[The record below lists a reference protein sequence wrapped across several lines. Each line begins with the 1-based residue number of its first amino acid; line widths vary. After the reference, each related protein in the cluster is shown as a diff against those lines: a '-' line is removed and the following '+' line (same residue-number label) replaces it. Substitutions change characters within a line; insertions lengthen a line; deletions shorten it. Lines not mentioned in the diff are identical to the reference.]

1 MKKRWGVVSLT
12 KVGLVINPIA
22 GMGGRVGLK
31 GTDGAETLRA
41 ARERG
46 AVALAGERA
55 VACLAE
61 AAEMKERFELVT
73 ASGAMGEDAALR
85 CGFSPHVVYE
95 SPKDAESSAADT
107 ASAVSKMLD
116 AGAELILFAG
126 GDGTARDVC
135 GVVGESCLAL
145 GIPAGV
151 KIHSAVFASSP
162 VQAGR
167 LLADFVS
174 DSRARRSERTAEVM
188 DIDEDA
194 YRSGV
199 LRARLY
205 GYMRM
210 PYERSRVQGLKS
222 GTPTTDA
229 EDQASMAAM
238 ASELIEAEP
247 ETLWLIGAGTTTR
260 AVMTELGLSGT
271 LLGVDAL
278 SGGAVIANDIGEREI
293 LALMDKYERTKIVI
307 TPIGGQGFLF
317 GRGSQQFSPSVI
329 RRVGRDSIMI
339 LASRGKLLSLDG
351 EPLLVDTGDSALDR
365 ELEGYSRVIISH
377 GQYFIYRIK
386 AV

>member
-1 MKKRWGVVSLT
+1 MKI
-12 KVGLVINPIA
+12 GLVINPIA

-31 GTDGAETLRA
+31 GTDGAETLRM

-55 VACLAE
+55 AACLAE
-61 AAEMKERFELVT
+61 AAEQKGRFELLT
-73 ASGAMGEDAALR
+73 ASAAMGEDAAR
-85 CGFSPHVVYE
+85 ASGFSPSVVYQM
-95 SPKDAESSAADT
+95 SGDAASSAEDT
-107 ASAVSKMLD
+107 AAAVSRMLE
-116 AGAELILFAG
+116 AGAGLILFAG

-135 GVVGESCLAL
+135 GVVGESCLVL

-174 DSRARRSERTAEVM
+174 DARARRSERTAEVM

-194 YRSGV
+194 YRSGT

-222 GTPTTDA
+222 GTPTSDA
-229 EDQASMAAM
+229 EDQASIAAM
-238 ASELIEAEP
+238 AADLIEAEP

-260 AVMTELGLSGT
+260 AVMDELGLSGT

-278 SGGAVIANDIGEREI
+278 FGGAVIANDIGEREI
-293 LALMDKYERTKIVI
+293 LELLDKYGRARIVI

-317 GRGSQQFSPSVI
+317 GRGSQQFSPEVI
-329 RRVGRDSIMI
+329 KRVGKGSIMV
-339 LASRGKLLSLDG
+339 LASQGKLLSLEG
-351 EPLLVDTGDSALDR
+351 EPLLVDTGDTDLNN
-365 ELEGYSRVIISH
+365 ELEGYYKVIISN
-377 GQYFIYRIK
+377 GQYFMYRVK
-386 AV
+386 AA

>member
-1 MKKRWGVVSLT
+1 MGSLIR
-12 KVGLVINPIA
+12 VGLVVNPIA

-31 GTDGAETLRA
+31 GTDGAETLRS

-55 VACLAE
+55 AACLAE
-61 AAEMKERFELVT
+61 AAEMKERFELLT
-73 ASGAMGEDAALR
+73 ASGSMGEETARR
-85 CGFSPHVVYE
+85 CGFSPMVVYE
-95 SPKDAESSAADT
+95 APEDAESSAYDT
-107 ASAVSKMLD
+107 ASAVSKMLE

-135 GVVGESCLAL
+135 GVIGESCLAL

-162 VQAGR
+162 LQAGR
-167 LLADFVS
+167 LLAAFVS
-174 DSRARRSERTAEVM
+174 DSRARKSERTAEVM

-210 PYERSRVQGLKS
+210 PYERNRVQGLKS
-222 GTPTTDA
+222 GTPTSDA
-229 EDQASMAAM
+229 EDQASIAVM

-278 SGGAVIANDIGEREI
+278 LGGAVIAADIGEREI
-293 LALMDKYERTKIVI
+293 LELLDKHERAKIVI

-317 GRGSQQFSPSVI
+317 GRGSQQFSPTVI
-329 RRVGRDSIMI
+329 NRIGRDNIVI
-339 LASRGKLLSLDG
+339 LASKGKLLSLDG
-351 EPLLVDTGDSALDR
+351 EPLLVDTGDSALDGR
-365 ELEGYSRVIISH
+365 LEGYSRVIISH
-377 GQYFIYRIK
+377 GQYFIYKIK

>member
-1 MKKRWGVVSLT
+1 MKI
-12 KVGLVINPIA
+12 GLVINPIA

-31 GTDGAETLRA
+31 GTDGAETLRM
-41 ARERG
+41 ARELG

-55 VACLAE
+55 AACLAE
-61 AAEMKERFELVT
+61 VSERMCSFELLT

-85 CGFSPHVVYE
+85 SGFSPTVVYRMPE
-95 SPKDAESSAADT
+95 DGRSGAADT
-107 ASAVSKMLD
+107 SEAVSRMLD

-135 GVVGESCLAL
+135 AVVSESTLVL

-167 LLADFVS
+167 LLSVFVS
-174 DSRARRSERTAEVM
+174 DSRARRTERTAEVM

-194 YRSGV
+194 YRNGV

-222 GTPTTDA
+222 GTPTSDA
-229 EDQASMAAM
+229 EDQASIAAM
-238 ASELIEAEP
+238 VSELIEAER

-260 AVMTELGLSGT
+260 AVMDELGLSGT

-278 SGGAVIANDIGEREI
+278 FGGALEASDIGERKI
-293 LALMDKYERTKIVI
+293 LELLERHERAKIVI
-307 TPIGGQGFLF
+307 TPIGGQGFIF

-329 RRVGRDSIMI
+329 KRIGRENILI
-339 LASRGKLLSLDG
+339 LASQGKLLSLEG
-351 EPLLVDTGDSALDR
+351 EPLLVDTEDSLLNS
-365 ELEGYSRVIISH
+365 ELEGYYKVIISY
-377 GQYFIYRIK
+377 GQYYMYRVN
-386 AV
+386 AA